1 MGVLARAKQYF
12 MRRTAIAL
20 IELLLSASAKN
31 FLYLVRLGERLT
43 NDEEA
48 RMAISRIKSFL
59 MDEGSP
65 VRLLFE
71 RILSTLPRRNR
82 LKLFRTFFNGAIFKG
97 CERRDRFEER
107 YGYRPP
113 FLLIISPTM
122 ACNLNC
128 EGCYAKSYKR
138 VGLSFEEF
146 DRVLIEAQ
154 EMGIGFVTILGGEP
168 FVYPHLFPI
177 IKKHPE
183 VFFQIYTNGTLMD
196 RKKARLLG
204 KLGNTMVVSSIEG
217 FEEET
222 DARRGRGTFKK
233 VMENMDMLAEAR
245 VLQGTSSTVTRH
257 NVETISS
264 DEFIDLV
271 ISKGSI
277 VQNYFLYLPVSG
289 EKDISLMVT
298 PEQREYLRQRDM
310 RIRDTKPIFIM
321 DFWNDGPY
329 VGGCIAGGRRYCHIN
344 AQGDIEP
351 CVFTHFSVDNIRDK
365 SLAEAFD
372 SPLFREVRKRHPAND
387 NHLLPCMIIDNP
399 WIFREVVKLTGA
411 RPNHPGAETIITELS
426 EQMDEYAMRYAEVAE
441 RTWREEYIAKGI
453 GPYARQQFQEQA
465 LARGTPGEKPMAGS
479 IFKSCLN
486 C

>member
-1 MGVLARAKQYF
+1 MGVFVRAKQYF
-12 MRRTAIAL
+12 IRRTTVTL

-43 NDEEA
+43 SDEEA

-59 MDEGSP
+59 MDEDSP

-97 CERRDRFEER
+97 CERRNRFEER

-128 EGCYAKSYKR
+128 KGCYAQSYKR

-154 EMGIGFVTILGGEP
+154 EMGVGFVTILGGEP

-196 RKKARLLG
+196 RNKARLLS

-217 FEEET
+217 FEEQT
-222 DARRGRGTFKK
+222 DARRGRGIFKK
-233 VMENMDMLAEAR
+233 VMETMDMLAEAR

-257 NVETISS
+257 NVEAISS

-289 EKDISLMVT
+289 EKDLSLMVT

-310 RIRDTKPIFIM
+310 EIRDTKPIFIM

-372 SPLFREVRKRHPAND
+372 SPLFREVRKRHPVND

-399 WIFREVVKLTGA
+399 WVFREVIRTSGA
-411 RPNHPGAETIITELS
+411 RANHPGAETIITELS
-426 EQMDEYAMRYAEVAE
+426 DQLDEYAMRYAKVAE

-453 GPYARQQFQEQA
+453 GPYARQQAQKEA
-465 LARGTPGEKPMAGS
+465 SAEGRAREKILAGS
-479 IFKSCLN
+479 LLNSCLN
-486 C
+486 R